1 MARWQRKQRR
11 TNAKRRLEPP
21 PPTER
26 PPWPAPQ
33 HPSSEPPA
41 STSEPQAVVRKA
53 DVVVR
58 LAYTP
63 TQAAQALGVSRSS
76 LYRFLPYLETIET
89 PSGHPLIPVDELERL
104 AAERRQA
111 ALAVGRPRRQDASRP
126 FRRESS
132 PASASLAASAG
143 ATSRSPP
150 SSTRVECRPRT
161 GVVSGGPR
169 RCAPFSGAVPSLP
182 TNQDGC
188 GPTQLFAAPGTDGV
202 DLIAREVAPAFMTR
216 APSLGSRRSRCDLD
230 GVLEVDVRT

>member
-41 STSEPQAVVRKA
+41 ATSEPRAVVRKA

-111 ALAVGRPRRQDASRP
+111 ALARRPPTPPGRKASVPPRVLARIRVARAAGRSYRQIAADLNASRVP
-126 FRRESS
+126 TAHGGRQWWPSTVRTVLQRAAG
-132 PASASLAASAG
+132 ASA
-143 ATSRSPP
+143 
-150 SSTRVECRPRT
+150 
-161 GVVSGGPR
+161 
-169 RCAPFSGAVPSLP
+169 
-182 TNQDGC
+182 
-188 GPTQLFAAPGTDGV
+188 AAPVG
-202 DLIAREVAPAFMTR
+202 
-216 APSLGSRRSRCDLD
+216 
-230 GVLEVDVRT
+230 